1 MIEKRELQIMKMIE
15 NNLYKILEKE
25 IELVEYENYLEE
37 LNDDEIELLKNWVGE
52 KDKMYFCYVS
62 VGIKILEEKEY
73 KNFDDVRN
81 NYDGWE
87 DYNELNEFEN
97 VMYIEDGFYIVVK

>member
-1 MIEKRELQIMKMIE
+1 MKMIE

-97 VMYIEDGFYIVVK
+97 VMYIEDGFFIVVK